1 MAKINISLV
10 GGQTYPVYLG
20 IAESKPDKVVLV
32 HSETSKG
39 EAERIAKETNVP
51 TEYKPFDPVDV
62 TKVFAQARNL
72 VKSISADDQ
81 YVINI
86 TSGTKVWTI
95 VFYEVFK
102 GLENVEFIYI
112 DQNNNMYNLTTN
124 KVEHVKSQLNTELVL
139 KLNGTHIVSSTKF
152 REYTPDDIR
161 AIDVIKEMRNF
172 DYGEFNELTIPN
184 DRTKKDQFEA
194 TDIGMFETWNESS
207 VRWDKTHHKVELVIN
222 DKHGKCKKKTISSP
236 HALHITF
243 FSGWFELYVANML
256 SSWKYA
262 KEIIMN
268 VKFPYKNNNPKN
280 EIDIIVNTGNR
291 LLFVECK
298 TQIYD
303 ITDLDKF
310 RIAVKNYGG
319 MGCKSLFITE
329 GSMKDTAAEKC
340 EDSNILCF
348 SVKDCGNLLSVQDA
362 LFIKLEQELFEINKK

>member
-1 MAKINISLV
+1 
-10 GGQTYPVYLG
+10 
-20 IAESKPDKVVLV
+20 
-32 HSETSKG
+32 
-39 EAERIAKETNVP
+39 
-51 TEYKPFDPVDV
+51 
-62 TKVFAQARNL
+62 
-72 VKSISADDQ
+72 
-81 YVINI
+81 
-86 TSGTKVWTI
+86 
-95 VFYEVFK
+95 
-102 GLENVEFIYI
+102 
-112 DQNNNMYNLTTN
+112 
-124 KVEHVKSQLNTELVL
+124 VEHVKSQLNTELVL

-280 EIDIIVNTGNR
+280 EIDIIVNT
-291 LLFVECK
+291 
-298 TQIYD
+298 
-303 ITDLDKF
+303 
-310 RIAVKNYGG
+310 
-319 MGCKSLFITE
+319 
-329 GSMKDTAAEKC
+329 
-340 EDSNILCF
+340 SNNVC
-348 SVKDCGNLLSVQDA
+348 SDNSANNTCQYRT
-362 LFIKLEQELFEINKK
+362 

>member
-310 RIAVKNYGG
+310 RTAVKNYGG